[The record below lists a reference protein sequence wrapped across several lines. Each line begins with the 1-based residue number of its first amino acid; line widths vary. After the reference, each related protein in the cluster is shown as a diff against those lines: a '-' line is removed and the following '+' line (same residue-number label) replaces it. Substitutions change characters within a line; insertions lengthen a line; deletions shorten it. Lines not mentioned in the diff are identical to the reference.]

1 MKRLFA
7 RHRKL
12 VAIAAT
18 GALAYSALGFFL
30 FPVLLEKAAV
40 RFLADFLVR
49 PVAVRSVGFNPFS
62 MSADFRGVRIDE
74 AGGGD
79 FLAGAR
85 VYANFE
91 PIASLLTRDWV
102 FKELLLV
109 QPSVIIVRKADG
121 TLNFADLLLLD
132 WPKNPNFRFG
142 LLRIVGGKIVF
153 RDAAIPGGFSTTI
166 SPFAADIRDL
176 SLRAG
181 KESSFSIDAV
191 SEAGERLSWKGFLG
205 FGPMNSRG
213 EIALKKLVINK
224 YYPYFKD
231 RLKIAIADGTLAARL
246 PYDLEFDGDRLR
258 ASVQG
263 GELAIRSLAVNEGG
277 GSSPLFGLAD
287 LAITGASFDLQSRA
301 IEAASLLVEGGRIVA
316 RRLPDGSL
324 NFQHIV
330 SPARPPSAKKAGSP
344 SEWKLAVGE
353 IRVADF
359 RAEMD
364 NARNRVSAGWKELL
378 LSKPALQTKPL
389 GGSIASIALQE
400 GSLEFAD
407 SSVAPPAR
415 LALTGLEIKIGGF
428 SSADPR
434 KASVAA
440 RAAIDAT
447 ARLQVYGDTN
457 PIYGGG
463 DTKIRALLQNV
474 ELAALSPYAAKYLG
488 YELAAGDI
496 SLDSALSI
504 QGRKLGARNKIEID
518 RLKLGAKSAGKDAT
532 KLPIRVAIALIADS
546 SGRITLEVPIEGTLD
561 DPKLDLAKTF
571 LGALF
576 SPLMKTAADP
586 FAAMGARLGKASEG
600 LGFQEFL
607 PGSAEL
613 LPREAWKLDTILE
626 GLKRWPELM
635 LDIEGSMDAK
645 KDSGDLRLLAAA
657 RAKAVADYILRRG
670 TVEPGRIFLVDSAG
684 ADVPSEGSRALLY
697 LRDQYR
703 GPGKRLA
710 AMP

>member
-18 GALAYSALGFFL
+18 LVLAYSALGFL
-30 FPVLLEKAAV
+30 VFPVLIKKAAV
-40 RFLADFLVR
+40 QFLTNFLVR

-62 MSADFRGVRIDE
+62 MSANFRGVRIDE
-74 AGGGD
+74 AGGGY

-91 PIASLLTRDWV
+91 PIASLLARAWM

-109 QPSVIIVRKADG
+109 EPSVIIERKANG

-142 LLRIVGGKIVF
+142 LLRVVGGKIVF
-153 RDAAIPGGFSTTI
+153 RDAALPGGFSTTI
-166 SPFAADIRDL
+166 SPFAADIKDL

-181 KESSFSIDAV
+181 KESSFSIHAV
-191 SEAGERLSWKGFLG
+191 SEAGEKLSWKGSLG
-205 FGPMNSRG
+205 LGPMNSRG
-213 EIALKKLVINK
+213 EIAVDKIVINK

-231 RLKIAIADGTLAARL
+231 RLKVAIADGTLAARL
-246 PYDLEFDGDRLR
+246 SYDLELDGERIR

-263 GELAIRSLAVNEGG
+263 GELDIRSLKVNEAG
-277 GSSPLFGLAD
+277 GSAPLFGLAN
-287 LAITGASFDLQSRA
+287 LAIAGGSFDLQSRT
-301 IEAASLLVEGGRIVA
+301 IEAASLLVDGGRIVA

-324 NFQHIV
+324 NFQHIAR
-330 SPARPPSAKKAGSP
+330 PARLPSAKKAGSP
-344 SEWKLAVGE
+344 AEWRLAVGE

-364 NARNRVSAGWKELL
+364 NARSRVKAGWGELL
-378 LSKPALQTKPL
+378 LSKPAFQTKPM
-389 GGSIASIALQE
+389 GGSIASIALRE
-400 GSLEFAD
+400 GILEFAD

-415 LALTGLEIKIGGF
+415 LAVTGLEIEIGGF

-447 ARLQVYGDTN
+447 ARLQIYGDAN
-457 PIYGGG
+457 PIHGGG

-474 ELAALSPYAAKYLG
+474 ELTALSPYAAKYLG
-488 YELAAGDI
+488 YELAAGDVSI
-496 SLDSALSI
+496 DSALSI
-504 QGRKLGARNKIEID
+504 QGRRLGARNKIEID
-518 RLKLGAKSAGKDAT
+518 RLKLGGKSAGKDAT

-546 SGRITLEVPIEGTLD
+546 NGRITLEVPIEGTLD

-571 LGALF
+571 LEALF

-635 LDIEGSMDAK
+635 LDIEGSIDAK
-645 KDSGDLRLLAAA
+645 KDSGDLRLLAAG
-657 RAKAVADYILRRG
+657 RAKAVADYLLRRG
-670 TVEPGRIFLVDSAG
+670 TVEPGRIFLVDAADG
-684 ADVPSEGSRALLY
+684 DVPSEGSRALLY
-697 LRDQYR
+697 LKDQYR
-703 GPGKRLA
+703 GPGKQLSA
-710 AMP
+710 LP